1 MRINFLQNSFRLL
14 KWSLYFSVLTP
25 LLLTANGIEDA
36 KTYHS
41 NSTLQWHVAMDA
53 IDSVDWKGTER
64 VLDIGC
70 GDGKITALLA
80 QKLPEG
86 SVLGIDISQSMIDFA
101 SLHYPKVDYPN
112 LNFQKLDAAE
122 ILFENQ
128 FDQVV
133 SFSTLHWVMDQKKA
147 LKAIHRALIPG
158 GAVCIQTYGTGHMN
172 VTVIGDYLIH
182 TEKWA
187 QYFPSYTKQRVFFTD
202 TEYQALLECAGF
214 QQVSVI
220 GSWHDTPFANRQA
233 LINFAK
239 PLLNFIRHLPAE
251 LQQEFTEE
259 VVDKIISI
267 AGVSDDG
274 IIHYKTFNLQAFGIK

>member
-1 MRINFLQNSFRLL
+1 MHFLQNSFRLL
-14 KWSLYFSVLTP
+14 KWTLYSVLIP

-36 KTYHS
+36 TTYHS
-41 NSTLQWHVAMDA
+41 HSTLQWRIAIDA

-80 QKLPEG
+80 QKLSEG
-86 SVLGIDISQSMIDFA
+86 SVIGIDISQSMIDFA
-101 SLHYPKVDYPN
+101 SVHYPKSDYPN

-128 FDQVV
+128 FDRVV
-133 SFSTLHWVMDQKKA
+133 AFSSLHWVMDQEKA
-147 LKAIHRALIPG
+147 LQAIYRALIPG
-158 GAVCIQTYGTGHMN
+158 GTVCIETYATGIMN

-187 QYFPSYTKQRVFFTD
+187 EYFPSYTKQRVFFTD
-202 TEYQALLECAGF
+202 MEYQALLECAGF

-220 GSWHDTPFANRQA
+220 GSWYDTPFANRQA
-233 LINFAK
+233 LTHFVK
-239 PLLNFIRHLPAE
+239 PLLNFIRHLPAD

-259 VVDKIISI
+259 VVDIIISI
-267 AGVSDDG
+267 AGVSDNG
-274 IIHYKTFNLQAFGIK
+274 IIHYKTFNLQAFGVK